1 MPWREVCS
9 MDEKMRLIAAL
20 ASEED
25 RVTELCEEFSISRKT
40 AYKWW
45 ARYRQEGPA
54 GLKARSHAPP
64 VVPWAITEA
73 QAEALLACVVNIRAG
88 G

>member
-25 RVTELCEEFSISRKT
+25 RVTELCESSALAAGPPTSGGRVTGRKVL
-40 AYKWW
+40 
-45 ARYRQEGPA
+45 RD
-54 GLKARSHAPP
+54 
-64 VVPWAITEA
+64 
-73 QAEALLACVVNIRAG
+73 
-88 G
+88 

>member
-1 MPWREVCS
+1 

-54 GLKARSHAPP
+54 GLKERSHTA
-64 VVPWAITEA
+64 
-73 QAEALLACVVNIRAG
+73 AG
-88 G
+88 GAMDDNRGPGRGPFGPAS